1 MEPVQLVVFVVT
13 ALALGVSVGY
23 TLRWFT
29 RTSARPAGA
38 EKDAQPPAE
47 SVHHPLS
54 PHDQATNQLLKQ
66 FFDGKACAICERP
79 IPVIQRTGLKP
90 GLYHPA
96 THDTYTWDEIPNDNL
111 TSTLE
116 THLPLCSGCLV
127 AESFRHRFPDLVLD
141 RDRTGEHAQ
150 APAPAAQTPPQ
161 NRIAAGS

>member
-29 RTSARPAGA
+29 RTSAGA
-38 EKDAQPPAE
+38 DKAARPPADPA
-47 SVHHPLS
+47 HHPIS
-54 PHDQATNQLLKQ
+54 PHDHATSQQLKQ
-66 FFDGKACAICERP
+66 YFDGRVCAICERP
-79 IPVIQRTGLKP
+79 IPAVLRTGLKP

-96 THDTYTWDEIPNDNL
+96 THDTYTWDEIPNENL

-141 RDRTGEHAQ
+141 RDRSGEPAQ
-150 APAPAAQTPPQ
+150 APAPAPQAPPP